1 MGGPLSVARAV
12 TDPRIMRNEPSQR
25 RVHEP
30 SARSDVAPRQAGD
43 TASTVPCPRTA
54 QSNPRGAE
62 ARAALSQ
69 ARGPPGPASPTLRPL
84 GRQPRRRNPTLAGF
98 LLHLHLIAD
107 LRTRQGALFL
117 PMLGTKRRWKRP
129 TNRDEGTQP
138 VVGEERAINAPHPAT
153 PASPFCCPG
162 RVYLEHHQK
171 QHFEH
176 NQHLEG
182 HNENSNATHSRGAGS
197 LGITLAG
204 FVAVLVL

>member
-1 MGGPLSVARAV
+1 M
-12 TDPRIMRNEPSQR
+12 
-25 RVHEP
+25 
-30 SARSDVAPRQAGD
+30 
-43 TASTVPCPRTA
+43 
-54 QSNPRGAE
+54 
-62 ARAALSQ
+62 
-69 ARGPPGPASPTLRPL
+69 
-84 GRQPRRRNPTLAGF
+84 
-98 LLHLHLIAD
+98 HLIAD

-117 PMLGTKRRWKRP
+117 PMLGTKRRWKRS
-129 TNRDEGTQP
+129 TNRDKGMQP

-182 HNENSNATHSRGAGS
+182 HNENSRAAPSRGAGS

-204 FVAVLVL
+204 FTTVLVLSFKSRKKCASEGFSWPSYRYTRIFTRANFTRATPSTCMLMRDYERCGGDGIME